1 MSDKPEQQKQPFTE
15 QDGLFAAEL
24 VTPAAPAD
32 PAPIDPAPADEP
44 PFDPYYDVPPAE
56 DDYYA
61 PPTDAAVMDA
71 PMMEAS
77 AQDVPGALPTGMP
90 AYSAPVTSAP
100 EPGAPAAFAAD
111 PLGDFMPPAYRVGG
125 YGEDFDPADPYG
137 ERTYSLSTVDPA
149 SLTAGLNDR
158 QEEAVLHSGSPLLIV
173 AGAGSGKT
181 RVLTHR
187 IAYLLATHR
196 ATPGQILAITFTNK
210 AAAEMRERIEAL
222 VGPRAKH
229 MWISTFH
236 SFCVRVLRREAA
248 ALGLKSTFTI
258 YDSTDSQRL
267 LSLIIK
273 ELNLDTKKFTAKAV
287 GNRISALKN
296 ELVSA
301 EAFASRVASDNPYEK
316 TIAQIYTVYTQ
327 RLRAANSLD
336 FDDLIGRTVFLL
348 KKFPEIA
355 NYYRRKFRHILVD
368 EYQDTNH
375 AQYQLVRELVGAHA
389 KAPADRGPYPDAV
402 PPAELTVVGDSD
414 QSIYAFRGAD
424 IRNIT
429 DFEKD
434 YPNAHTILLEQNYRS
449 TQNILSAANAVI
461 ERNPDRRPKKLW
473 TASGAGA
480 KIIGYVAESEH
491 AEARFITREIDRL
504 ADEHGVQP
512 GDVAIFYRTNAQ
524 SRTLEDMLMR
534 AGLPY
539 RVVGGTRF
547 YERKEIKDALAYLRA
562 LSNPDDDVNVRRIL
576 NEPKRGIGAKSE
588 SVVADYA
595 TAHRISFFAAARQA
609 ADVPGLGA
617 AAVKKYAEFV
627 RLMDDLAQIARTEPA
642 ATCLEAVLEQTG
654 YLAALRASKDIQDE
668 SRVENLS
675 ELLDAMV
682 EFETENPGADLEQFL
697 EHVALVADAD
707 SIPNRPA
714 SAEGESASAAQI
726 AAEAAEAKAQ
736 GMVTLMTLHTAKGLE
751 FPVVF
756 LTGMEHGLFPHQRAL
771 TDEKEM
777 SEERRLAYVGLTR
790 AMERLYLTRSETRTM
805 WGKSQFNP
813 PSPFLEEIPEELIE
827 WKRTAG
833 FSGFGASGMGAY
845 GTRGSSYGNSY
856 GGGYSGGS
864 RSSYGSGSYSG
875 GYSSGGSRGSYDPY
889 ESRPARRSES
899 STADI
904 NGSASYGLAAAT
916 ASSKV
921 TNRSRVHQ
929 SKEIPTLA
937 VGDTVRHTKFGEGRV
952 LAVEG
957 SGDKTV
963 AKVRFG
969 SEEKRLL
976 LRYAPLE
983 KVS

>member
-1 MSDKPEQQKQPFTE
+1 MSDKPEQQKQPFAE

-24 VTPAAPAD
+24 VTPAVPVAD
-32 PAPIDPAPADEP
+32 DEP

-61 PPTDAAVMDA
+61 PPMDAAVMDA
-71 PMMEAS
+71 PAMEAP
-77 AQDVPGALPTGMP
+77 AQDVPVTLPTGMP
-90 AYSAPVTSAP
+90 AYSAPATSAP
-100 EPGAPAAFAAD
+100 EPGVPAAFTAAD

-273 ELNLDTKKFTAKAV
+273 ELNLDPKKFTAKAV
-287 GNRISALKN
+287 GNRISGLKN

-316 TIAQIYTVYTQ
+316 TVVQIYTVYTQ

-491 AEARFITREIDRL
+491 AEARYITREIDRL
-504 ADEHGVQP
+504 ADEYGVQP

-609 ADVPGLGA
+609 TDIPGLGA
-617 AAVKKYAEFV
+617 AAVKKYGEFV

-714 SAEGESASAAQI
+714 SAEGENASAAQI

-845 GTRGSSYGNSY
+845 GARGGSSYGGGSY
-856 GGGYSGGS
+856 GRSYGGYSGGS
-864 RSSYGSGSYSG
+864 RS
-875 GYSSGGSRGSYDPY
+875 GYSSGSSRGSYSDPY
-889 ESRPARRSES
+889 ESRSSRRSEP

-921 TNRSRVHQ
+921 SNRSRVHQ

>member
-1 MSDKPEQQKQPFTE
+1 MSDKPEQQKQSFTE

-24 VTPAAPAD
+24 VTPAAPVAD
-32 PAPIDPAPADEP
+32 DEP

-61 PPTDAAVMDA
+61 PPMDAAVMDA
-71 PMMEAS
+71 PVMEAPAQDVS

-90 AYSAPVTSAP
+90 AYGAPATSAP
-100 EPGAPAAFAAD
+100 EPGVPAAFAAD

-137 ERTYSLSTVDPA
+137 ERTYSLNAVDPS
-149 SLTAGLNDR
+149 SLTAGLNER

-375 AQYQLVRELVGAHA
+375 AQYQLVRELVGAHV
-389 KAPADRGPYPDAV
+389 KVPADRGPYPDAV

-491 AEARFITREIDRL
+491 AEARYITREIDRL

-588 SVVADYA
+588 SVVAEYA
-595 TAHRISFFAAARQA
+595 SANRISFYAAARQA
-609 ADVPGLGA
+609 ADIPGLGA

-714 SAEGESASAAQI
+714 SADGENASAAQI

-845 GTRGSSYGNSY
+845 GVRGGGSYGSGSYGSSY
-856 GGGYSGGS
+856 GGGYSGGV
-864 RSSYGSGSYSG
+864 RSGYGSNSY
-875 GYSSGGSRGSYDPY
+875 GSRGSYSDSY
-889 ESRPARRSES
+889 ESRPVRRSEP

>member
-1 MSDKPEQQKQPFTE
+1 MSGTPERQKHPFTE
-15 QDGLFAAEL
+15 QDGLFSVDI
-24 VTPAAPAD
+24 VTPA
-32 PAPIDPAPADEP
+32 PAPPAPVEPLPALDEEP
-44 PFDPYYDVPPAE
+44 PFDPYYDVPPVE
-56 DDYYA
+56 DDYQAPPADFVTPGLPVAARPGNLPAYA
-61 PPTDAAVMDA
+61 PAGNA
-71 PMMEAS
+71 
-77 AQDVPGALPTGMP
+77 
-90 AYSAPVTSAP
+90 
-100 EPGAPAAFAAD
+100 APAEQ
-111 PLGDFMPPAYRVGG
+111 LGDFMPPAYRVGG
-125 YGEDFDPADPYG
+125 YGQDFDPTDPYG
-137 ERTYSLSTVDPA
+137 ECAHSFNSVDPA
-149 SLTAGLNDR
+149 SLTAGLNER
-158 QEEAVLHSGSPLLIV
+158 QKEAVLHSGSPLLIV

-210 AAAEMRERIEAL
+210 AAAEMRERVEAL

-248 ALGLKSTFTI
+248 ALGLKSAFTI

-287 GNRISALKN
+287 GNRISGLKN

-301 EAFASRVASDNPYEK
+301 EAFASRVPQDNPYEK

-327 RLRAANSLD
+327 RLRASNSLD

-348 KKFPEIA
+348 KRFPEIA
-355 NYYRRKFRHILVD
+355 SYYRRKFRHTLVD

-375 AQYQLVRELVGAHA
+375 AQYQLVRELVGAHV
-389 KAPADRGPYPDAV
+389 KTPADRGSYPDAV
-402 PPAELTVVGDSD
+402 PPAELTVVGDCD

-461 ERNPDRRPKKLW
+461 ERNPDRRPKNLW

-491 AEARFITREIDRL
+491 AEARYITREINRL

-512 GDVAIFYRTNAQ
+512 GDIAIFYRTNAQ
-524 SRTLEDMLMR
+524 SRTLEDLLMR

-547 YERKEIKDALAYLRA
+547 YERKEIKDALAYLRS

-576 NEPKRGIGAKSE
+576 NEPKRGIGTKSE

-609 ADVPGLGA
+609 AEIPGLGA
-617 AAVKKYAEFV
+617 AAVKKYGEFV

-654 YLAALRASKDIQDE
+654 YLATLRASKDIQDE

-682 EFETENPGADLEQFL
+682 DFETENPGADLEQFL

-707 SIPNRPA
+707 SLPNRP
-714 SAEGESASAAQI
+714 SSEGENASAAQI

-736 GMVTLMTLHTAKGLE
+736 GVVTLMTLHTAKGLE

-756 LTGMEHGLFPHQRAL
+756 LTGMENGLFPHQRAL

-790 AMERLYLTRSETRTM
+790 AMKRLYLTRSETRTM

-833 FSGFGASGMGAY
+833 FSGFGVSGAGVY
-845 GTRGSSYGNSY
+845 GSRGGSYGKSYRGGSSYEGSRSGYGSGGYTSRGSS
-856 GGGYSGGS
+856 
-864 RSSYGSGSYSG
+864 SYSD
-875 GYSSGGSRGSYDPY
+875 SY
-889 ESRPARRSES
+889 EGRPARRSEP
-899 STADI
+899 STAAV
-904 NGSASYGLAAAT
+904 NGSAGYGLVAVAASANS
-916 ASSKV
+916 AV

-929 SKEIPTLA
+929 SKEIPALM

-952 LAVEG
+952 VAVEG

>member
-15 QDGLFAAEL
+15 QEGLFAAEL
-24 VTPAAPAD
+24 VTPAEPAPAD
-32 PAPIDPAPADEP
+32 LALADEP

-61 PPTDAAVMDA
+61 PPMDAAVMEA
-71 PMMEAS
+71 P
-77 AQDVPGALPTGMP
+77 AQDVPVTLPTGMP
-90 AYSAPVTSAP
+90 AYSAPATSAP
-100 EPGAPAAFAAD
+100 EPGVPAAFTAAD

-149 SLTAGLNDR
+149 SLTTGLNDR

-273 ELNLDTKKFTAKAV
+273 ELNLDPKKFTAKAV
-287 GNRISALKN
+287 GNRISGLKN

-316 TIAQIYTVYTQ
+316 TVAQIYTVYTQ

-491 AEARFITREIDRL
+491 AEARYITREIDRL
-504 ADEHGVQP
+504 ADEYGVQP

-595 TAHRISFFAAARQA
+595 TAHSISFFAAARQA
-609 ADVPGLGA
+609 TDIPGLGA
-617 AAVKKYAEFV
+617 AAVKKYGEFV

-714 SAEGESASAAQI
+714 SAEGENASAAQI

-845 GTRGSSYGNSY
+845 GARGGSSYGGGSY
-856 GGGYSGGS
+856 GRSYGGYSGGS
-864 RSSYGSGSYSG
+864 RS
-875 GYSSGGSRGSYDPY
+875 GYSSGSSCGSYSDPY
-889 ESRPARRSES
+889 ESRSSRRSES

-921 TNRSRVHQ
+921 SNRSRVHQ

>member
-24 VTPAAPAD
+24 VTPAEPAPAD
-32 PAPIDPAPADEP
+32 PALIDPAPVDEP
-44 PFDPYYDVPPAE
+44 HVPA
-56 DDYYA
+56 
-61 PPTDAAVMDA
+61 
-71 PMMEAS
+71 
-77 AQDVPGALPTGMP
+77 ALPTGMP
-90 AYSAPVTSAP
+90 AYSAPATSAP
-100 EPGAPAAFAAD
+100 EPGVPAAFTAAD
-111 PLGDFMPPAYRVGG
+111 PLADFMPPAYRVGG

-137 ERTYSLSTVDPA
+137 ERTYSLSAVDPA

-222 VGPRAKH
+222 VGPRVKH

-287 GNRISALKN
+287 GNRISGLKN

-375 AQYQLVRELVGAHA
+375 AQYQLVRELVGAHV

-617 AAVKKYAEFV
+617 AAVKKYGEFI

-790 AMERLYLTRSETRTM
+790 AMKRLYLTRSETRTM

-845 GTRGSSYGNSY
+845 GARGGGSYGGSSY

-864 RSSYGSGSYSG
+864 RS
-875 GYSSGGSRGSYDPY
+875 GYSSGSSRGSYSDPY
-889 ESRPARRSES
+889 ESRSSRRSEP

-929 SKEIPTLA
+929 SKEIPTLM